1 MTLMRI
7 RDMVKK
13 FRSLVLPV
21 MITVRFNEGSLV
33 GSRYTP
39 PAFSNTRRNRS
50 NTTGEGGGGG
60 MNV

>member
-1 MTLMRI
+1 
-7 RDMVKK
+7 MVKK